1 MMQFIMVY
9 FLSEMKSQKVGPL
22 YGLCTMSRSLVYSPK
37 HEAYV
42 TQVEVG
48 ERATSVSSVSLLLW
62 KKLPRNLLAN
72 SNYIFLVMNPQ
83 RRSPHAEK

>member
-1 MMQFIMVY
+1 MQFIMVY

-22 YGLCTMSRSLVYSPK
+22 YGLCTMARSFVYSPK

-42 TQVEVG
+42 TQG
-48 ERATSVSSVSLLLW
+48 ERAISVSSVSLLLW

-83 RRSPHAEK
+83 RRSPHTEK